1 MQELVFKLSN
11 STSNKVHIN
20 DFFDEIKQVD
30 GIVFEPLHTEK
41 GIERS
46 IETIIIVF
54 LSSSALVMVAKA
66 LRDFV
71 IRKKIDVEIT
81 NDSGS
86 KVKLKAQGGDLD
98 EVSDIIGYITG
109 NLKNEREKRTEEI
122 TFDKPIKLSVK
133 IERPE

>member
-11 STSNKVHIN
+11 STSNKVHVN

-98 EVSDIIGYITG
+98 EVSDIIGYFTG

-122 TFDKPIKLSVK
+122 TFDKPIRLSVK